1 MPHRISERRQ
11 LDLTAPAPRPTA
23 VAPVYAVPDF
33 SRNVDPQSALPTF
46 GAVLWKGKYR
56 VAAAAV
62 CGLLLG
68 AAAAYLTKPVYRAR
82 TSLLLEGF
90 NEQAMGSVTPVS
102 PLAASP
108 GDYLQNEVKV
118 LESDTLANR
127 LARQLGST
135 LLERPGAPQLD
146 LTPEQLM
153 HRLEKAITVRTGIQS
168 QVMEV
173 YFDAPTADLAA
184 KGANAVTGEFIN
196 LNREARN
203 QLVQD
208 TTEWLNKQAAELKG
222 KLDNLNRQ
230 LEGFTASSGLILAGP
245 QGTPVEDRARQ
256 LQDALTRAQADR
268 AAKQA
273 QYESATSGQGD
284 VSLDS
289 SGPIQQYETDLE
301 KLKTQVAD
309 LKTIYQPDNYRVT
322 RLQAQIATTEAA
334 IRNERAAQR
343 ERLKNQYLAAQSLE
357 RMLSSSLGTQLAKVQ
372 QQTQRQLQYNA
383 LKNDVDT
390 TQKLY
395 DSVLERAKDA
405 GAESSLRVTNIRVID
420 AAVPPPLPYSP
431 NLPLD
436 LAFGLAAGALGGVAL
451 VMLGTRSGKV
461 RRPGELTS
469 LCVPELGAVPSASK
483 ELAASRKGLIARD
496 ALPVDTESS
505 LLWESFRAV
514 LISILFRADGKC
526 RPGAEGDGRV
536 LVVSSLDMME
546 GKTTI
551 VTNLGM
557 ASAQHQRDVL
567 LVDADLRRPRLHERF
582 ALPNETGLVDIL
594 QRSAERGLPA
604 DFDPETYA
612 QKTHIPH
619 LSVMTAGPADKG
631 SANLLFTP
639 DLDLVLERL
648 ARHYDLI
655 FIDTPPLAMYP
666 EARVMGRVSDGVVM
680 VVRSNTRSREEL
692 QTVYQKL
699 VDDRIPVLGTIL
711 NDWKIDRGQARAYS
725 KYYSHYQRGK

>member
-1 MPHRISERRQ
+1 M
-11 LDLTAPAPRPTA
+11 
-23 VAPVYAVPDF
+23 APVYTVPEY
-33 SRNVDPQSALPTF
+33 SRSVDAQSALPTF
-46 GAVLWKGKYR
+46 GSVLWKGKYR
-56 VAAAAV
+56 VAAAAL

-102 PLAASP
+102 PLAATPS
-108 GDYLQNEVKV
+108 DYLQNEVKV

-127 LARQLGST
+127 LVQQNGAA
-135 LLERPGAPQLD
+135 LLERPGAPPLD
-146 LTPEQLM
+146 LTPDQLM
-153 HRLEKAITVRTGIQS
+153 HRIEKAITVRTGMES

-173 YFDAPTADLAA
+173 YFDAPTAALAA
-184 KGANAVTGEFIN
+184 KGANDVTSDFIE

-222 KLDNLNRQ
+222 KVQALNRQ
-230 LEGFTASSGLILAGP
+230 LQSFTSSSGLILASA

-256 LQDALTRAQADR
+256 LQDAYTKAQADR

-273 QYESATSGQGD
+273 QYEAATSGQGD
-284 VSLDS
+284 VSLQN
-289 SGPIQQYETDLE
+289 SGPIQQYEADLE
-301 KLKTQVAD
+301 KLETQVAD

-322 RLQAQIATTEAA
+322 RVEAQITATEAA
-334 IRNERAAQR
+334 IRNERAAQLAR
-343 ERLKNQYLAAQSLE
+343 MKADYLAALSTE
-357 RMLSSSLGTQLAKVQ
+357 RMLSGSLQTQLAKVQ
-372 QQTQRQLQYNA
+372 QQTQRQLQYDA

-420 AAVPPPLPYSP
+420 AAAPPPLPYSP
-431 NLPLD
+431 DWPLD
-436 LAFGLAAGALGGVAL
+436 LAAGLGVGALGGVAL
-451 VMLGTRSGKV
+451 VLLGTRSGKV
-461 RRPGELTS
+461 RRPGELNS

-483 ELAASRKGLIARD
+483 ELAASRKGLIAKD
-496 ALPVDTESS
+496 ALPNDTESS

-514 LISILFRADGKC
+514 LISILFRSDAGC
-526 RPGAEGDGRV
+526 RTGEEGNGRV

-557 ASAQHQRDVL
+557 ASAQHQRKVL

-582 ALPNETGLVDIL
+582 GLANETGMVDLL
-594 QRSAERGLPA
+594 QRAAGRGLPD
-604 DFDPETYA
+604 DFDPESYA
-612 QKTHIPH
+612 QRTHIPN

-631 SANLLFTP
+631 AANLLFTP
-639 DLDLVLERL
+639 DLDVVLDRL

-655 FIDTPPLAMYP
+655 FVDTPPLAMYP

-725 KYYSHYQRGK
+725 RYYSHYQQSRG